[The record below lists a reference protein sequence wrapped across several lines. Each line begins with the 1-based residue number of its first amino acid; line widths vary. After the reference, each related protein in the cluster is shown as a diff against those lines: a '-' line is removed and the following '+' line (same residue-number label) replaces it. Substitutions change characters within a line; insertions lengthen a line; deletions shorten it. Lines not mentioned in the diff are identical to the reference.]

1 MKTISLFLRQS
12 RQRRAFTLVELVV
25 VLAIAGLLFAF
36 GTPYAFSAMQAASL
50 TSVGDTVMQKISQAQ
65 QRAITENRVTAL
77 QFYFYEKEGISACHA
92 VQLVSVDPATN
103 AVSAL
108 EEPVYWSDGR
118 VLVLNGP
125 LSPLFASI
133 PAADAGAA
141 TQEPFI
147 GLEATV
153 RRVRFYPGGG
163 TSLTTP
169 LRQSYLTLVNS
180 NKFQEGMTEPP
191 SNYYTIQIDPVA
203 GRSRSYRP

>member
-1 MKTISLFLRQS
+1 MKTTALYPSQA
-12 RQRRAFTLVELVV
+12 RRPRGFTLIELVV
-25 VLAIAGLLFAF
+25 VLAIAGLIFAF

-50 TSVGDTVMQKISQAQ
+50 TSVGDTVVQKISQAQ
-65 QRAITENRVTAL
+65 QRAVTENRVTAL
-77 QFYFYEKEGISACHA
+77 QFYFYEKEGINACHA
-92 VQLVSVDPATN
+92 IQLVSVDPASH
-103 AVSAL
+103 AVTAL

-118 VLVLNGP
+118 VLVIDGP

-133 PAADAGAA
+133 PAADSGGA
-141 TQEPFI
+141 TQEPFASL
-147 GLEATV
+147 GATF

-180 NKFQEGMTEPP
+180 NKFKEGMTAPP
-191 SNYYTIQIDPVA
+191 PNYYTIQIDPVA